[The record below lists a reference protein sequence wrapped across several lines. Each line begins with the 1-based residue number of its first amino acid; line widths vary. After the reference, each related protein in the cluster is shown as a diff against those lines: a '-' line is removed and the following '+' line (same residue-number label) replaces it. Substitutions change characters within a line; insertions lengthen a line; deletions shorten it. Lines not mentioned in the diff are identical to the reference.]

1 MYKKFLMFGD
11 DLSIYKEIP
20 VDIDT
25 FVESDYFI
33 GKYTMNGKSIF
44 PYWRNVLRKIFDPT
58 NPNLYHE
65 MFNASAIGTGKTF
78 ISVIAFSYTLYC
90 HMCVNDLNDFLG
102 FAVNDTISFVIASV
116 GNTYTNRLRDCFL
129 GCISDSIWFN
139 LHGTFGKNSYCPIDK
154 RLKIIT
160 ASKESDIFGVQTVG
174 SLFQWLCD
182 KYDNKNTYGFYC
194 PVLARIKS
202 RNSKFG
208 KVIVDFELS
217 NDYNNIGIVTNKS
230 SQDDVLITKDSQF
243 MIKPQGTFDYSD
255 SFYVV
260 YDGYIGHCD
269 IIYHSKPIL
278 NNPKAS
284 NYLKDKFKF
293 ISCPINFLETAKLD
307 VDLFLLRVCGIQ
319 LKPEE
324 NTMTFLQALDELK
337 NGKAISI
344 DGSNR
349 YFVIENDLIYCY
361 VLDSNKLIKVSETFQ
376 ESFGEDVNKY
386 FKSGNWISFDV
397 PLKE

>member
-319 LKPEE
+319 LKQEE
-324 NTMTFLQALDELK
+324 TTMTFLQALDELK
-337 NGKAISI
+337 KGRAIRV

-349 YFVIENDLIYCY
+349 YFVIKNDFIYCY
-361 VLDSNKLIKVSETFQ
+361 VLDSNKLIGISETFQ
-376 ESFGEDVNKY
+376 ESFGEDDHEY
-386 FKSGNWISFDV
+386 FRSGNWISFDA

>member
-33 GKYTMNGKSIF
+33 GNYTKNGDRIF
-44 PYWRNVLRKIFDPT
+44 PYWRNVLRKMFDST

-102 FAVNDTISFVIASV
+102 FAVNDTIGFVIASV

-139 LHGTFGKNSYCPIDK
+139 LHGTFGKNSYCPLDK

-182 KYDNKNTYGFYC
+182 KYDNKNTYGFYYSIS
-194 PVLARIKS
+194 ARIKS

-208 KVIVDFELS
+208 KMIVDFELL
-217 NDYNNIGIVTNKS
+217 NNYDNINFVTNKS
-230 SQDDVLITKDSQF
+230 SYDDVLLTKDSQF

-255 SFYVV
+255 SFFVV

-284 NYLKDKFKF
+284 NYLKDNFKY
-293 ISCPINFLETAKLD
+293 ISCPINFLDTAKLD
-307 VDLFLLRVCGIQ
+307 VDLFLLHICGIQ
-319 LKPEE
+319 LKQEE
-324 NTMTFLQALDELK
+324 TTMTFLQALDELK
-337 NGKAISI
+337 KGRAIRV

-349 YFVIENDLIYCY
+349 YFVIKNDFIYCY
-361 VLDSNKLIKVSETFQ
+361 VLDSNKLIGISETFQ
-376 ESFGEDVNKY
+376 ESFGEDDHEY
-386 FKSGNWISFDV
+386 FRSGNWISFDV